1 MKQKGITA
9 IEIVILLA
17 LTVVIFGLYAS
28 IHFIIKFW

>member
-9 IEIVILLA
+9 IEIVILIA
-17 LTVVIFGLYAS
+17 LTGAILGLYAS

>member
-9 IEIVILLA
+9 IEIVILIA
-17 LTVVIFGLYAS
+17 LTGVILGLYTS

>member
-9 IEIVILLA
+9 IEIIILIALA
-17 LTVVIFGLYAS
+17 GAIFAAYAS